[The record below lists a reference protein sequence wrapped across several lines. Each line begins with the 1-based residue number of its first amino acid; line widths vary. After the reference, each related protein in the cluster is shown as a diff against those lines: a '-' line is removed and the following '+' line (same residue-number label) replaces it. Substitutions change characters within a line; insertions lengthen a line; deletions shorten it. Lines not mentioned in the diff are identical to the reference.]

1 MLKKVIQKLREGML
15 REIIAETKW
24 IYRQAKPYRGSI
36 LLYILL
42 GVAAILLGLGSS
54 IASKFLIDAVVG
66 HSDRLIVLSA
76 AAYGLLGLSQ
86 LLLTAVTRRL

>member
-42 GVAAILLGLGSS
+42 GVAAILLGLGREPT
-54 IASKFLIDAVVG
+54 VG
-66 HSDRLIVLSA
+66 KKQKA
-76 AAYGLLGLSQ
+76 LL
-86 LLLTAVTRRL
+86 